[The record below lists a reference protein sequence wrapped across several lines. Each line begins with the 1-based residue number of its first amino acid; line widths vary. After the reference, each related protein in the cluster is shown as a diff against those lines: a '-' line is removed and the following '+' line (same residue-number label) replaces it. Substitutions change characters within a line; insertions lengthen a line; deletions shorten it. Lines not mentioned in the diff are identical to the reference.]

1 MMNIRINKF
10 FVACTLIMCSLF
22 SIAQAP
28 GYMGKRFSAGY
39 GIYASPGFVG
49 TKGLTYVNVLHEGFI
64 EFAAKK
70 KFSVGLSARFYNGLV
85 NNDRYYMRGDVFVN
99 NTMISYNGQPSGAVN
114 LKGRNFMLYGKF
126 FKKNYLAPW
135 GKYFILGATL
145 NTFTASYD
153 PDQMYII
160 STDYYS
166 KTTYY
171 SDFGPEKQSYMKF
184 DVMFGNGRS
193 RIIADRVVLDYG
205 YNINVWGATSLLLD
219 ALEISEVNHKASEY
233 IKKTGSVRIREI
245 NRFNLFFKVAYL
257 F

>member
-1 MMNIRINKF
+1 MTTIRINQLF
-10 FVACTLIMCSLF
+10 IACALILCSLHGM
-22 SIAQAP
+22 AQAP

-49 TKGLTYVNVLHEGFI
+49 TKGLTYVNVLHEGFV

-85 NNDRYYMRGDVFVN
+85 NNDRYYTRAEALVN
-99 NTMISYNGQPSGAVN
+99 NSMINYSGQPGGAVN

-153 PDQMYII
+153 PDQMYVSNAEYI
-160 STDYYS
+160 

-219 ALEISEVNHKASEY
+219 ALEITELNYRASEY
-233 IKKTGSVRIREI
+233 IKKTGSIRIREI
-245 NRFNLFFKVAYL
+245 NRFNLFFKVGYL